1 MNPPIQENPDSP
13 VWARD
18 TAFPVAPDGWGWL
31 DNRGKSHSVESLEK
45 LESAIRDDR
54 DGSLDLIWLPGHE
67 RMFLPEEHPAMGD
80 ALRVARER
88 WTRDDVDEAN
98 HRLRWFGIVL
108 GGLGAYTF
116 LGGWILAGRMAAQSG
131 NPVGT
136 LEKVTFAAKAML
148 NSTQCGLALL
158 MFIIFAFIPWWQA
171 RKRRA
176 ELGNW
181 NESGIA
187 DIAPT
192 IRFETWLAR
201 QKAPFTRALLVL
213 VGVVGM
219 AQIFSAVKLRSIM
232 AVFSEW
238 GGIKE
243 AGLDKPL
250 YFGGEWW
257 RLFTAP
263 LLHGN
268 LVHFLMNAA
277 AFAYLGKRVE
287 VFARWPHLPL
297 VFLFAAC
304 MGGEASARF
313 ISAPSVGASGG
324 LMGWLGFLLVFE
336 TLHKPLVPRR
346 ARRRLAAGVFLTALI
361 GIIGYRFIDNAAHA
375 GGLLAGMLYAAIVF
389 PASSSPH
396 RPRST
401 ITDRVAGAAALLV
414 IVAAAGMAVVKI
426 LAG

>member
-1 MNPPIQENPDSP
+1 MNSPTPENPDSP

-18 TAFPVAPDGWGWL
+18 NAFPVAPTGWGWL
-31 DNRGKSHSVESLEK
+31 DSRGKSHPVESLEK
-45 LESAIRDDR
+45 LESAIREDR
-54 DGSLDLIWLPGHE
+54 DGSIDLIWLPDHE
-67 RMFLPEEHPAMGD
+67 RMILPEEHPAMGD
-80 ALRVARER
+80 ALRTARER
-88 WTRDDVDEAN
+88 WTRDDVDAAN
-98 HRLRWFGIVL
+98 HRLRWFGIIL

-116 LGGWILAGRMAAQSG
+116 YGGWILAGRLAAQSG
-131 NPVGT
+131 SDVGN
-136 LEKVTFAAKAML
+136 LEKMAFAAKAML

-176 ELGNW
+176 ELGLW
-181 NESGIA
+181 VGVGIS
-187 DIAPT
+187 DFAPT

-201 QKAPFTRALLVL
+201 QNAPFTRALLVL
-213 VGVVGM
+213 VCVVGL
-219 AQIFSAVKLRSIM
+219 AQIVSAVKLGSIM
-232 AVFSEW
+232 AVFDRW
-238 GGIKE
+238 GGTE
-243 AGLDKPL
+243 AAGLEKL
-250 YFGGEWW
+250 KYFGGDWW

-277 AFAYLGKRVE
+277 ALTYLGKRVE

-313 ISAPSVGASGG
+313 TGATSVGASGG

-336 TLHKPLVPRR
+336 TLHKALVPRR
-346 ARRRLAAGVFLTALI
+346 ARRRLAAGVFLTAII

-375 GGLLAGMLYAAIVF
+375 GGLFAGMLYAAMVF

-401 ITDRVAGAAALLV
+401 VTDLVAGAAALFA
-414 IVAAAGMAVVKI
+414 IVAATVMAVVKI
-426 LAG
+426 TAG